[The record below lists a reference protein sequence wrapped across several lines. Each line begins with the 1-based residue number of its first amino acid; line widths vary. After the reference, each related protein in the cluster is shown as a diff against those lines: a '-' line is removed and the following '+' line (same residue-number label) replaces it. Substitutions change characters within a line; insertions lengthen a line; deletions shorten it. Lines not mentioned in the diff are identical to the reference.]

1 MAQLVKDS
9 SSNTRD
15 AGWIPGS
22 GRSPGGGNGNQSS
35 ILAWEIPGIEE
46 PGGLQ
51 SVGSQ
56 IISHQHTHV
65 ESTAK
70 LGEAIMFRVILLLN
84 DFKIPLN
91 YIIC

>member
-1 MAQLVKDS
+1 MVK
-9 SSNTRD
+9 NPPAK
-15 AGWIPGS
+15 AGAMGLIPGS
-22 GRSPGGGNGNQSS
+22 GRFLGGGNGNQSS

>member
-1 MAQLVKDS
+1 MVKNLPANAGDR
-9 SSNTRD
+9 RD
-15 AGWIPGS
+15 AGLTPGL
-22 GRSPGGGNGNQSS
+22 GRSPGGGKGNQSS